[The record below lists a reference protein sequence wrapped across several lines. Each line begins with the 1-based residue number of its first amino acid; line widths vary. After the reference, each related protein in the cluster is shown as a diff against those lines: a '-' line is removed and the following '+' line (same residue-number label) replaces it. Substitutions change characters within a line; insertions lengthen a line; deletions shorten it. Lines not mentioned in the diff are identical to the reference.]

1 MTEEH
6 LQQVKL
12 LVKVLPFIAE
22 ENCFGLKGGT
32 AINLF
37 IRELPRLSI
46 DIDLAYLPI
55 TDRDEAL
62 SQIQAALNRIADN
75 IAQSN
80 GLVRVQRGKLHLD
93 GTINKLFIRSQRV
106 QIKIEVTPV
115 LRGCIQEPEIRG
127 VTKPVEERFGYAKM
141 QVVSFEDLYAGKIV
155 AALDRQ
161 HPRDLFDVRGLLH
174 QEGINISMRCAFLIY
189 LVSHHRPLFALLEPT
204 QHDMKEEYDRNF
216 VKMMQIPVTL
226 SELEQTRQQLIET
239 MVGLMPE
246 EHKRFLISCQENSP
260 DWQLL
265 GIPDTTQVKNLPA
278 VRWRLM
284 KWASLANVER
294 ASLVKRLELA
304 IDNVKKSVRGQ

>member
-6 LQQVKL
+6 YQKVKL
-12 LVKVLPFIAE
+12 LVKVLPFVAE
-22 ENCFGLKGGT
+22 ESCFGLKGGT

-37 IRELPRLSI
+37 VRELPRLSI

-62 SQIQAALNRIADN
+62 SQIQAALIRIDDN
-75 IAQSN
+75 ISRSLS
-80 GLVRVQRGKLHLD
+80 LVRVQRGKLHGD
-93 GTINKLFIRSQRV
+93 GTINKLFIRSRRI

-115 LRGCIQEPEIRG
+115 LRGCFQKPEIRE
-127 VTKPVEERFGYAKM
+127 VTKPVQERFGYAKL
-141 QVVSFEDLYAGKIV
+141 QLVSFEDLYAGKIV

-161 HPRDLFDVRGLLH
+161 HPRDLFDVHGLLQ
-174 QEGINISMRCAFLIY
+174 QEGIDISMRCAFLIY

-204 QHDMKEEYDRNF
+204 RHDMKEEYDRSL
-216 VKMMQIPVTL
+216 VEMMEIPVTL

-246 EHKRFLISCQENSP
+246 EHKRFLISCQENLP

-265 GIPDTTQVKNLPA
+265 RILDATHVKNLPA

-284 KWASLANVER
+284 KWASLTNVER

-304 IDNVKKSVRGQ
+304 IDNVKNSMKG